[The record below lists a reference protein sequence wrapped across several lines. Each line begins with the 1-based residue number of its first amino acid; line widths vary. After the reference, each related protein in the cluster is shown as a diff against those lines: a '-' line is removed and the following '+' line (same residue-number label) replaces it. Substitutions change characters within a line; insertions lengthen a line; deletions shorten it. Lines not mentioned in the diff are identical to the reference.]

1 MAAYLFQRL
10 IQAIFVLLLV
20 SLLIFMGVYAI
31 GDPIELLVSPDSTV
45 EDIERARAALGLD
58 QPIWTQYRIYLVGL
72 LQGDLG
78 DSFVYNQP
86 TIQLIL
92 QRLPATVELGL
103 VAFLFALLMGIPLGL
118 VAGYYADKWADH
130 AIMNGSI
137 FAFSLPNFWQ
147 GLLFILLFS
156 VWLNWLPAG
165 DRGEVDQFLGVSSS
179 LATADGWRHIFL
191 PAFNLA
197 LFNAALIVRLTRSS
211 IQEVMSSEYI
221 RYARAKGISNRRIL
235 LRHAFRNIQI
245 PLVTV
250 LGLELGNLLAYGII
264 TETVFDW
271 PGMGQLLI
279 NSIRLND
286 RPVIVGYLL
295 VVVAM
300 FILINVVVD
309 VLYTLLDPR
318 IKISGSKS

>member
-1 MAAYLFQRL
+1 MAAYLLQRL

-58 QPIWTQYRIYLVGL
+58 QPIWTQYRIYLIGL

-103 VAFLFALLMGIPLGL
+103 VAFFFALVMGIPLGL
-118 VAGYYADKWADH
+118 IAGYYADKWADH

-147 GLLFILLFS
+147 GLLFILFFS

-165 DRGEVDQFLGVSSS
+165 DRGEVDQFLGVGSS

-221 RYARAKGISNRRIL
+221 RYARAKGLSNRRIL

>member
-1 MAAYLFQRL
+1 MAAYLLQRVS
-10 IQAIFVLLLV
+10 QAVIVLLLV

-31 GDPIELLVSPDSTV
+31 GDPLELLISPETTEQDMAL
-45 EDIERARAALGLD
+45 ARAALGLD
-58 QPIWTQYRIYLVGL
+58 KPIWVQYWLYLKGL
-72 LQGDLG
+72 LHGDLG
-78 DSFVYNQP
+78 VSFVYNTP
-86 TIQLIL
+86 TIELIL

-103 VAFLFALLMGIPLGL
+103 VAFLFSLIIGLPLGL
-118 VAGYYADKWADH
+118 IAGYYSDKPVDD

-137 FAFSLPNFWQ
+137 FMFSLPNFWQ
-147 GLLFILLFS
+147 GLLLILVFAVS
-156 VWLNWLPAG
+156 LNWMPAG
-165 DRGEVDQFLGVSSS
+165 DRGEVGTFLGIPTS
-179 LATADGWRHIFL
+179 LVTLDGWRHIFL

-197 LFNAALIVRLTRSS
+197 LFNAALIIRLTRSS

-221 RYARAKGISNRRIL
+221 RYARAKGLTNRRIL

-279 NSIRLND
+279 NSIRLSD
-286 RPVIVGYLL
+286 RPVVVGYLL
-295 VVVAM
+295 VVVTL
-300 FILINVVVD
+300 FIIINMVVD

-318 IKISGSKS
+318 IKIDGGRA